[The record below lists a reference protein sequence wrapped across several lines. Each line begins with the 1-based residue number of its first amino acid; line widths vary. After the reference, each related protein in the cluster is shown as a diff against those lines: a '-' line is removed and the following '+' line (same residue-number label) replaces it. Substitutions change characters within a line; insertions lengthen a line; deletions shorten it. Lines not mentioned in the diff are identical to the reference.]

1 METLIKDV
9 DKVIKWNKDREEK
22 VNLLNVKKLELEKI
36 FESNNIDSLRSINFD
51 FNNQRGDI
59 NLDERKPNLAV
70 EGM

>member
-1 METLIKDV
+1 MV
-9 DKVIKWNKDREEK
+9 KVIKWNKDREEK

-59 NLDERKPNLAV
+59 NLDERKPNLAE